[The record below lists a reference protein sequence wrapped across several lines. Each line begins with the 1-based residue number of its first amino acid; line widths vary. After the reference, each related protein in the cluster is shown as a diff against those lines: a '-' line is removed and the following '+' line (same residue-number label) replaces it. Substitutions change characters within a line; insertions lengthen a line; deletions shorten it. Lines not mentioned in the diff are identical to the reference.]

1 MQRFLAVLRFYISFA
16 PAGCWL
22 VTIAC
27 AWVVLKWGAGSL
39 SMLFLLKLTTLFFVY
54 LFVNTGKKKE
64 LFFYYNLGLSKEKL
78 FIYAFA
84 LDLILFAAIL
94 YAVH

>member
-27 AWVVLKWGAGSL
+27 AWVSRGNGGLPLLIFLKAL
-39 SMLFLLKLTTLFFVY
+39 TLFFVY

-78 FIYAFA
+78 FTYAFA
-84 LDLILFAAIL
+84 LDLILFATIL